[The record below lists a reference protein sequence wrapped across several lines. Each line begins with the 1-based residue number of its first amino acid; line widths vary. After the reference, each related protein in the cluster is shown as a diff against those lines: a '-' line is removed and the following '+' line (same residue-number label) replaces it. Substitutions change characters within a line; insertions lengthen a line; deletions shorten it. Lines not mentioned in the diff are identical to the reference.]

1 MDLKEEETYY
11 KNLYEQQYGYSSY
24 SSDNIY
30 LPNIYL
36 EEEYNPQNIYSI
48 FENTV
53 PQNGEENVQN
63 YWDYGKVN
71 ENDDF
76 YTLFTQE
83 SFNDQWQNKWNNL
96 PQEEQN
102 ELEKLLLTM
111 NEESQE
117 KTECE
122 PTIQK
127 SEDKLSENEESELE
141 SLESSESPNQ
151 ELDSHFESKEE
162 VKHSIYN
169 FPNQEQINEWK
180 NVQEYTWIN
189 YKTRKEINEE
199 FSRVNRDD
207 ETNALRKLSQE
218 ELRQRILDLSKEII
232 GKPTPRK
239 VKRRDGRN
247 YCPNI
252 LYKIRIFEIFK
263 RQKWEN
269 IRRPKIAEVSKV
281 MSEIWKNER
290 KNLTIEE
297 IKGIYTKMAI
307 EFKEKIVGQQE
318 CKKVIKRR
326 KIKPTFL
333 TQEC

>member
-11 KNLYEQQYGYSSY
+11 KNLYEQQYGY

-53 PQNGEENVQN
+53 PQNKEKNVQN
-63 YWDYGKVN
+63 YWDYGKGN
-71 ENDDF
+71 ENENNDF

-96 PQEEQN
+96 PQKEQN

-117 KTECE
+117 KIECE

-162 VKHSIYN
+162 EVKHSIYN
-169 FPNQEQINEWK
+169 FPNQEQIKEWK

-189 YKTRKEINEE
+189 YKTGKEINE
-199 FSRVNRDD
+199 
-207 ETNALRKLSQE
+207 
-218 ELRQRILDLSKEII
+218 I
-232 GKPTPRK
+232 GRAH
-239 VKRRDGRN
+239 V
-247 YCPNI
+247 
-252 LYKIRIFEIFK
+252 
-263 RQKWEN
+263 
-269 IRRPKIAEVSKV
+269 
-281 MSEIWKNER
+281 
-290 KNLTIEE
+290 
-297 IKGIYTKMAI
+297 
-307 EFKEKIVGQQE
+307 
-318 CKKVIKRR
+318 
-326 KIKPTFL
+326 
-333 TQEC
+333 

>member
-1 MDLKEEETYY
+1 MDPKEEETYY
-11 KNLYEQQYGYSSY
+11 KNLYEQQYGYN
-24 SSDNIY
+24 SDKIY

-36 EEEYNPQNIYSI
+36 EEYNPQNIYNI
-48 FENTV
+48 FENIV
-53 PQNGEENVQN
+53 PQDKEENVQN
-63 YWDYGKVN
+63 YWDYEKGN
-71 ENDDF
+71 ENNDF

-83 SFNDQWQNKWNNL
+83 SFNDQWQNKWNNP

-102 ELEKLLLTM
+102 ELEKLLLNM
-111 NEESQE
+111 NEESQ
-117 KTECE
+117 KKIKSE

-127 SEDKLSENEESELE
+127 SEDKLSENEELSE
-141 SLESSESPNQ
+141 LESSESSESLNQ
-151 ELDSHFESKEE
+151 ELEHFESKEE
-162 VKHSIYN
+162 VEHSTYN

-189 YKTRKEINEE
+189 YKTGKEINEE
-199 FSRVNRDD
+199 FSRVNKDD
-207 ETNALRKLSQE
+207 ETNTLKKLSQE

-307 EFKEKIVGQQE
+307 ELKEKIVGQQE

-333 TQEC
+333 TQEF